1 MPYPSEPNKIILN
14 NTNAKTLYEYYI
26 SVKDKIIKECD
37 RRPVLLFNK
46 YDNSSDFV
54 VVRNYKD
61 NKIILNKDNYEEI
74 ITGYTVSISVESA
87 YPGQRLK
94 QILIDIDSR
103 NPKIKED
110 DLKTCVYELL
120 ELYKHYKC
128 YITNSSTGYHFR
140 VDINPQVSSKV
151 LALTI
156 NELTKNLSKKY
167 SINARQRG
175 GMYDSINLDLVAM
188 QSRGSLTVPYSL
200 NRNLSICS
208 YISPEKLPFF
218 SRNSSFLNKF

>member
-1 MPYPSEPNKIILN
+1 MDF
-14 NTNAKTLYEYYI
+14 
-26 SVKDKIIKECD
+26 SVPEDK
-37 RRPVLLFNK
+37 
-46 YDNSSDFV
+46 
-54 VVRNYKD
+54 YK
-61 NKIILNKDNYEEI
+61 
-74 ITGYTVSISVESA
+74 
-87 YPGQRLK
+87 
-94 QILIDIDSR
+94 
-103 NPKIKED
+103 NPHD
-110 DLKTCVYELL
+110 DPE
-120 ELYKHYKC
+120 
-128 YITNSSTGYHFR
+128 YHFR